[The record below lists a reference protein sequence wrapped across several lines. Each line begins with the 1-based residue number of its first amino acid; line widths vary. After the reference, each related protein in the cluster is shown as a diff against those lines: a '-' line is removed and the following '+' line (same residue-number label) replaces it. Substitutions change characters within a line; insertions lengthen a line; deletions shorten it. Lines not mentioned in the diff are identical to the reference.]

1 MKSYES
7 AVRFLAKEEAE
18 IRRVY
23 NAKQSNYIAG
33 AYEISDA
40 LGNQLHGMMDAQKE
54 HARMVSYIYDK
65 PMNTVYRDMSV
76 QADCQRA

>member
-7 AVRFLAKEEAE
+7 AIKYLAKEEAE

-23 NAKQSNYIAG
+23 NAKQSNYLAG

-40 LGNQLHGMMDAQKE
+40 LGNQLHGMMEAQKE

-65 PMNTVYRDMSV
+65 PMNSVYRDMSA
-76 QADCQRA
+76 QADQQQ